1 MYIKLENVN
10 KSFGDFKASKDVNIE
25 IEKGKL
31 VALLGP
37 SGSGKTTILRMIAGL
52 EHQDDGDIF
61 IDGKLVNGVSVQDRG
76 IGFVFQSYAL
86 FPYLTVHDN
95 IAYGMKVRKKDK
107 ETINNKV
114 DELLEL
120 VGLEGLGQRFPD
132 QLSGGQRQRVA
143 FARALATEPQVL
155 LLDEPFAA
163 IDAKVRKELRRWL
176 KDTIE
181 KLGITSI
188 FVTHDQDEAVEV
200 ADELI
205 ITNEGRVEQIGTP
218 VDIYRNPKTAFVAQ
232 FIGESVILED
242 YDYEKLNGFSKQEGA
257 PKAAIR
263 PEFVQVTPLEQQNKE
278 QSSAYMKGRI
288 VDTEF
293 RGNNVE
299 LTIAYEGLEIKASHQ
314 IEEFAAKKGDEVL
327 FKVTRLYAFDENN
340 AYTLIN
346 DILKD
351 NPEMYYI

>member
-1 MYIKLENVN
+1 MYIKLDNVN
-10 KSFGDFKASKDVNIE
+10 KTFGNYKASDNVSFE

-31 VALLGP
+31 IALLGP

-52 EHQDDGDIF
+52 EHQDDGDIY
-61 IDGKLVNGVSVQDRG
+61 IDGKLVNGISVQDRG

-86 FPYLTVHDN
+86 FPYLTVFDN
-95 IAYGMKVRKKDK
+95 IAYGMKVRKNSK
-107 ETINNKV
+107 EEISNKV
-114 DELLEL
+114 DELLKL
-120 VGLEGLGQRFPD
+120 VGLEGLGKRYPD

-176 KDTIE
+176 KDTID

-205 ITNEGRVEQIGTP
+205 ITNQGKVEQIGTP

-232 FIGESVILED
+232 FIGESVILEN
-242 YDYEKLNGFSKQEGA
+242 YEYEKLNGFTKRDNA

-263 PEFVQVTPLEQQNKE
+263 PEFVQVLPLDNNTEKSTAN
-278 QSSAYMKGRI
+278 MKGKV
-288 VDTEF
+288 VDTAF
-293 RGNNVE
+293 RGSNVE
-299 LTIAYEGLEIKASHQ
+299 LTIAYDNLEIKASHQ
-314 IEEFAAKKGDEVL
+314 IEDFTVKKGDEVY
-327 FKVTRLYAFDENN
+327 FKVTRLYAFDDDN